1 MNLARTGP
9 GMTLPLFYE
18 PANVNHCE
26 SPPWVISGNR
36 WLARVRPLFPPKQTR
51 GVDRR
56 AVRPIFGPREA
67 RVFHLLHAGGLAAP
81 S

>member
-56 AVRPIFGPREA
+56 TAAECQKRTSRRNQISGIDSSVRR
-67 RVFHLLHAGGLAAP
+67 AA
-81 S
+81 